1 MKPLHVAAL
10 VKQIP
15 KFEVMALGP
24 DGRLQRDGVEL
35 SMNPYCQRA
44 LSKGIE
50 LARATSGQCT
60 VISLGPPAA
69 EDVVRWGVAAGADSG
84 ILISD
89 PAFAGSD
96 TLATARALA
105 AVIERCGPFDL
116 ILVGK
121 NAVDAD
127 TGQVGPELAELLGL
141 PFAAAVRSL
150 EPDYDG
156 VLRVG
161 CEHDDAWVEAEVPL
175 PAVLSTAER
184 LCRPAK
190 VDEPD
195 KAAVPAEK
203 IRTITS
209 TDLGNGPWGVAGSPT
224 WVGETK
230 VLEVKRE
237 RRILSG
243 ALESQVA
250 EAMALLQARRALE
263 DTKAEAAH
271 AVGEPVADPVATIA
285 VFLEPGNTGS
295 ARELLGAAAQIAPQI
310 GARVA
315 GILVGSADNT
325 APQEFYAWGADH
337 LCVLDNAAVE
347 EGIAHVVASWCGAH
361 SPRCL
366 FAPSTSW
373 GREVAARVAARTG
386 SGLTGD
392 AIALEYEDGQLVS
405 WKPAFGGRLVAAI
418 RSTSAIQMAT
428 VRPGV
433 LPRPLPREARMPS
446 MERHRMEAAS
456 RVRVTSRQRN
466 DQLDALALASR
477 VVGVGMGIPP
487 ERYPELDPMLAILG
501 AELATTRKVTD
512 QGWLPHA
519 RQVGITGRSIA
530 PNLYIGM
537 ALSGNFNHVCGIQ
550 AAGTVLAINS
560 DPQAAIFEHADIG
573 VVADWADSVP
583 LLVKAFGKLLSKGVQ
598 NR

>member
-50 LARATSGQCT
+50 LAQATGGQCT

-69 EDVVRWGVAAGADSG
+69 EDVIRWGVAAGADRG

-96 TLATARALA
+96 TLATAKVLA
-105 AVIERCGPFDL
+105 EVVERCGPFDL

-150 EPDYDG
+150 ELRPDRT
-156 VLRVG
+156 LHVG

-175 PAVLSTAER
+175 PAVISTAER

-190 VDEPD
+190 ADEAD
-195 KAAVPAEK
+195 RATVPAEK

-209 TDLGNGPWGVAGSPT
+209 ADLGNGPWGAAGSPT

-237 RRILSG
+237 CRILSG
-243 ALESQVA
+243 ALQSQVA
-250 EAMALLQARRALE
+250 EAMAMLQARRAFDGE
-263 DTKAEAAH
+263 KIPAVHT
-271 AVGEPVADPVATIA
+271 VGEPAADPAATI
-285 VFLEPGNTGS
+285 VVLLEPGNAGS
-295 ARELLGAAAQIAPQI
+295 ARELLGVAAQIAPQI

-315 GILVGSADNT
+315 GVLT
-325 APQEFYAWGADH
+325 APADDTALEEFYTWGADH
-337 LCVLDNAAVE
+337 LCVLDNGPVE
-347 EGIAHVVASWCGAH
+347 EDIAHFVASWCSAH
-361 SPRCL
+361 APRCL

-373 GREVAARVAARTG
+373 GREVASRVAARTG

-392 AIALEYEDGQLVS
+392 AIALDYEDEQLVS

-433 LPRPLPREARMPS
+433 LPRPTPRKPRPPS
-446 MERHRMEAAS
+446 IERHRVEAAS
-456 RVRVTSRQRN
+456 RVRVVSRQRN
-466 DQLDALALASR
+466 DQLDSLAMASR

-512 QGWLPHA
+512 KGWLPHA

-537 ALSGNFNHVCGIQ
+537 AVSGNFNHTCGIQ
-550 AAGTVLAINS
+550 AAGTVMAINS

-573 VVADWADSVP
+573 IVADWADSVP
-583 LLVKAFGKLLSKGVQ
+583 LLVKAFGDLLPSA
-598 NR
+598 R

>member
-50 LARATSGQCT
+50 LAQATGGQCT

-69 EDVVRWGVAAGADSG
+69 ADVVRWGVAAGADRG
-84 ILISD
+84 VLISD

-105 AVIERCGPFDL
+105 AAIERCGPFDL
-116 ILVGK
+116 ILAGK

-150 EPDYDG
+150 DLGNDCT
-156 VLRVG
+156 LRVG
-161 CEHDDAWVEAEVPL
+161 CEHDDAWVEAEMPL

-190 VDEPD
+190 VDEPA

-203 IRTITS
+203 IRTLTS
-209 TDLGNGPWGVAGSPT
+209 ADLGSGPWGIAGSPT

-237 RRILSG
+237 RRILNG

-250 EAMALLQARRALE
+250 EAMALLQARRAFDDAKTTAA
-263 DTKAEAAH
+263 DT
-271 AVGEPVADPVATIA
+271 VGEPVATPVTTIA
-285 VFLEPGNTGS
+285 VLLEPGHGGS
-295 ARELLGAAAQIAPQI
+295 ARELLGVAAQMAPRI
-310 GARVA
+310 NARVT
-315 GILVGSADNT
+315 GILAGSADDT
-325 APQEFYAWGADH
+325 APEEFHAWGADH
-337 LCVLDNAAVE
+337 LCVLENGAVE
-347 EGIAHVVASWCGAH
+347 EDIAHFVASWRDTH

-418 RSTSAIQMAT
+418 RSTSAVQMAT

-433 LPRPLPREARMPS
+433 LPRPMPREARMPS
-446 MERHRMEAAS
+446 MERHRVETAS
-456 RVRVTSRQRN
+456 RVRVISRQRN
-466 DQLDALALASR
+466 DQLDALAMASR
-477 VVGVGMGIPP
+477 VVGVGLGIPP
-487 ERYPELDPMLAILG
+487 ERYPELDPILAVLG

-512 QGWLPHA
+512 KGWLPHA

-530 PNLYIGM
+530 PNLYVGM
-537 ALSGNFNHVCGIQ
+537 ALSGNFNHACGIQ
-550 AAGTVLAINS
+550 AAGTVLAINA

-573 VVADWADSVP
+573 MVADWADSVP
-583 LLVKAFGKLLSKGVQ
+583 LLVKAFGKLLSKRVESG
-598 NR
+598 

>member
-1 MKPLHVAAL
+1 MKPLRVAAL

-50 LARATSGQCT
+50 LAQATGGQCT

-69 EDVVRWGVAAGADSG
+69 EDVVRWGVAAGADTG

-96 TLATARALA
+96 TLATAKVLA
-105 AVIERCGPFDL
+105 EVIERCGPFDL

-141 PFAAAVRSL
+141 SFAAAVRSL
-150 EPDYDG
+150 E
-156 VLRVG
+156 LRHDCTLNVG

-190 VDEPD
+190 VDDPD

-209 TDLGNGPWGVAGSPT
+209 ADLGGGPWGTAGSPT

-243 ALESQVA
+243 TLESQVA
-250 EAMALLQARRALE
+250 EAMGLLQMRGAF
-263 DTKAEAAH
+263 DDVKTPAAH
-271 AVGEPVADPVATIA
+271 TVGASVSDPAAEIIVL
-285 VFLEPGNTGS
+285 LEPENTGS
-295 ARELLGAAAQIAPQI
+295 ARELLGVATQIASQTD
-310 GARVA
+310 ARVVGIQA
-315 GILVGSADNT
+315 GPAGDT
-325 APQEFYAWGADH
+325 TPEEFYAWGADH
-337 LCVLDNAAVE
+337 LCVLEDGSVAE
-347 EGIAHVVASWCGAH
+347 DIAHFAAAWCRTH

-373 GREVAARVAARTG
+373 GREVASRLAARTG

-433 LPRPLPREARMPS
+433 LARPIPREAGMPS
-446 MERHRMEAAS
+446 VERHRVEAAS
-456 RVRVTSRQRN
+456 RIRVTSRQRN
-466 DQLDALALASR
+466 DQLDALAMASR

-487 ERYPELDPMLAILG
+487 ERYPELDPMLAVLG

-512 QGWLPHA
+512 KGWLPHA

-537 ALSGNFNHVCGIQ
+537 AVSGNFNHTCGIQ
-550 AAGTVLAINS
+550 AAGTVVAINS

-573 VVADWADSVP
+573 IVADWADSVP
-583 LLVKAFGKLLSKGVQ
+583 LLVKAFGDLLP
-598 NR
+598 NAR